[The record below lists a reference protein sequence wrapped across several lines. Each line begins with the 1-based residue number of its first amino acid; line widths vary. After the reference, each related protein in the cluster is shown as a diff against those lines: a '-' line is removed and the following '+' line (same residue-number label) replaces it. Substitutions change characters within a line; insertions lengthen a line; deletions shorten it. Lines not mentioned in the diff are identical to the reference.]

1 MPGLEPTTCTD
12 LLAVSALRRG
22 AVSDSRAVSECRRKR
37 NGTHAG
43 AVWRPSLGKAGR
55 SFSTVFFRSAKNG
68 VRVLPLGGDRAGEV
82 RRFLHNPRV
91 TPSEMVA
98 TAHARTAGLVEGR
111 QLLVIQDT
119 CAMSAISAAG
129 TYPAIAVDAKDG
141 ALLGLVH
148 AVFLHR
154 TGGKSG
160 QPNNQPFA
168 EKESKRWLD
177 ATCKAATLATAGAAW
192 GDRHRRPGRRYLRDV
207 RLPASR
213 DRAAAPGPAR
223 PRAGRRLAAVRL
235 H

>member
-1 MPGLEPTTCTD
+1 MHRFSCRVGL
-12 LLAVSALRRG
+12 AARRRLRFAGGER
-22 AVSDSRAVSECRRKR
+22 VSEEAKWNTCWRGLATVAWKRRAFPLDR
-37 NGTHAG
+37 LFWDGQ
-43 AVWRPSLGKAGR
+43 
-55 SFSTVFFRSAKNG
+55 NG

-98 TAHARTAGLVEGR
+98 TAHARTTAGLVKGR
-111 QLLVIQDT
+111 QLLAIQDT

-160 QPNNQPFA
+160 QPNNQP
-168 EKESKRWLD
+168 
-177 ATCKAATLATAGAAW
+177 
-192 GDRHRRPGRRYLRDV
+192 RPPG
-207 RLPASR
+207 LP
-213 DRAAAPGPAR
+213 G
-223 PRAGRRLAAVRL
+223 
-235 H
+235 